1 MRYEQHA
8 NPAAGEQPQ
17 DLASAAANLPKRL
30 TRATAAAFSAG
41 RKSSDTEES
50 NTPEDADKEKGHVDA
65 AAVVEKTKK
74 APNDTMSRQ
83 INRVL
88 FQLTRKLGICVE
100 LL

>member
-1 MRYEQHA
+1 MRYDQHA
-8 NPAAGEQPQ
+8 NAAAGEQSS
-17 DLASAAANLPKRL
+17 DFAAAANPPKRL
-30 TRATAAAFSAG
+30 TRATAAAFSAS

-50 NTPEDADKEKGHVDA
+50 NGADDVENDRSRPIENPA
-65 AAVVEKTKK
+65 TVVEKTNKK

-88 FQLTRKLGICVE
+88 FQLNRKFGIC